1 MEQVEDLRTG
11 KVKHRATVQKD
22 RSTLLDG
29 EQIDNPD
36 FKDFLPHIER
46 LNLGGDHLGV
56 DINGDSQHILRTE
69 KRDWQPVQRKIA
81 LGEIEEIL
89 VRHYPG
95 QAAADKKAKARI
107 VKSAFGACWA
117 EIESIMPLE
126 RLRSGYD
133 TLHHALENE
142 WSKYHQ
148 APAPAIN
155 DELPDHS
162 APPKALDTSERD
174 GLPVSSTGGPNGSA
188 DDAAEATF
196 VDLVGAR

>member
-1 MEQVEDLRTG
+1 
-11 KVKHRATVQKD
+11 
-22 RSTLLDG
+22 
-29 EQIDNPD
+29 
-36 FKDFLPHIER
+36 
-46 LNLGGDHLGV
+46 
-56 DINGDSQHILRTE
+56 
-69 KRDWQPVQRKIA
+69 
-81 LGEIEEIL
+81 
-89 VRHYPG
+89 
-95 QAAADKKAKARI
+95 
-107 VKSAFGACWA
+107 
-117 EIESIMPLE
+117 MPLE

-133 TLHHALENE
+133 TLHHALEDE

-174 GLPVSSTGGPNGSA
+174 GLPRFLDRRANGSA